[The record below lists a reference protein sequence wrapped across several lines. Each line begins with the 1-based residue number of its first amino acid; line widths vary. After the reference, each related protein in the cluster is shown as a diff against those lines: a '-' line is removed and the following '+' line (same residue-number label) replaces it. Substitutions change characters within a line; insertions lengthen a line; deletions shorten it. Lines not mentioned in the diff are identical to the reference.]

1 MSKLVFLL
9 TSFIL
14 FFQPLVAFEISSDVK
29 IFKVDKSHIVD
40 VGASDLSYYL
50 ENILGK
56 KIPFTDKI
64 STKYSTIILK
74 KSHTHN
80 LKEDGFI
87 IDITKNNINISA
99 ENDRGVLY
107 GVYYFLDHYLGC
119 KFLAE
124 DYTYVP
130 HYTQKKLDNI
140 HDIQEP
146 AFRYRELFYKESDD
160 PVFAFK
166 LLLNGRL
173 GHRTLYDEAQDTYT
187 SGIKSYSFT
196 SAELLGDKYTCSGQ
210 YLYASKKAQ
219 KEAYK
224 ALQKELRSLP
234 HNEEKYLT
242 LEHED
247 RGSYCKEGLKKGERP
262 SKTFLEYV
270 KYLSRHSHKV
280 YTDMHYYYQAYL
292 WSRTP
297 PKRSEKLPSYLGI
310 NFAGIEADF
319 SKPFDSK
326 TNQNIWKDLLS
337 WKAFSDDIVIW
348 HYTINFGGYM
358 FPFPNFNALDKDIKS
373 FADLDFVKGVFLQG
387 SYETYGGD
395 MAALRV
401 WVFSK
406 LLWNP
411 HLDVDNLIAEFCHYY
426 YGRAWKDVLK
436 YIQTLDM
443 FLKKSGDKLSVKT
456 SIDSSYLSTPNLNK
470 LDEILSIGLRKLEPK
485 SKEYKHYRGLFTGID
500 YIRLMRGGDFPHK
513 SKVRHRFKQYLRN
526 NPQITAFSEGVKIEN
541 ILKILDIDRTKE
553 RIPEGMKNLRKNI
566 NWFSYQEYQM
576 ELCCADI
583 VKDVQA
589 SDGVSAVMD
598 GSSKE
603 WGFSLP
609 LRNLPQGKWDIYAD
623 VRIEKNS
630 DNSMLDNAKIALHY
644 GVYPTYDKGILLV
657 GQLGDG
663 YKRLKIATIDTQN
676 SKAESVWLSPPGNE
690 IVKKV
695 YVDRI
700 YFVKH

>member
-1 MSKLVFLL
+1 MSKTVLISAF
-9 TSFIL
+9 FIL
-14 FFQPLVAFEISSDVK
+14 FLKPLFAFEISGDMVILK
-29 IFKVDKSHIVD
+29 ADKSHIVD
-40 VGASDLSYYL
+40 VAASDLSYYL

-56 KIPFTDKI
+56 KISFTDKL
-64 STKYSTIILK
+64 SKNHSTIVLK
-74 KSHTHN
+74 KSHTHK

-87 IDITKNNINISA
+87 IDISKKKVVISA

-107 GVYYFLDHYLGC
+107 GIFYFLDHYLGC
-119 KFLAE
+119 KFLDQ

-130 HYTQKKLDNI
+130 HYKDKILKNVL
-140 HDIQEP
+140 DIQEP
-146 AFRYRELFYKESDD
+146 AFRYREVFYKECDD

-173 GHRTLYDEAQDTYT
+173 GHRTLYDEAQTTYT
-187 SGIKSYSFT
+187 SGIKSYSYT
-196 SAELLGDKYTCSGQ
+196 SAELLGDRFTCSGQ

-219 KEAYK
+219 KEASK
-224 ALQKELRSLP
+224 TLQKELRALP
-234 HNEEKYLT
+234 HSEEKYLT

-247 RGSYCKEGLKKGERP
+247 RGSYCTEGLKKGQRP

-270 KYLSRHSHKV
+270 KYLSSHSHEV

-297 PKRSEKLPSYLGI
+297 PKRSEKLPSFLGI

-326 TNQNIWKDLLS
+326 TNQKIWKDLLS
-337 WKAFSDDIVIW
+337 WHAFSDDIVIW

-373 FADLDFVKGVFLQG
+373 FADLGFVKGVFLQG

-411 HLDVDNLIAEFCHYY
+411 RLDVDSLTKEFCRYY
-426 YGRAWKDVLK
+426 YGDAWKDVIF
-436 YIQTLDM
+436 YIKALNRFFQN
-443 FLKKSGDKLSVKT
+443 SGDKLTVKT
-456 SIDSSYLSTPNLNK
+456 SIDSSYLATKNLNK
-470 LDEILSIGLRKLEPK
+470 LDEILSKGLTKLNPR
-485 SKEYKHYRGLFTGID
+485 SREYKHYRGLFTGID
-500 YIRLMRGGDFPHK
+500 YIRLIRGGDFPHK
-513 SKVRHRFKQYLRN
+513 NKVRRRFKQYLQN
-526 NPQITAFSEGVKIEN
+526 NPQITAFSEGVQIEN

-553 RIPEGMKNLRKNI
+553 RIPEGMKNLHKNI

-609 LRNLPQGKWDIYAD
+609 LRNLSPGKWDIYAD

-630 DNSMLDNAKIALHY
+630 DNTLIDNAKIALKY
-644 GVYPTYDKGILLV
+644 GIYPTYDKGIMLI
-657 GQLGDG
+657 GQFDEG
-663 YKRLKIATIDTQN
+663 YKRVKIGTIDTKK
-676 SKAESVWLSPPGNE
+676 SKAESIWLSPPGDE
-690 IVKKV
+690 VVKKV